1 MEFKALIKGIQT
13 VAAEEGEMVL
23 FTSLA
28 QISSDYIGI

>member
-1 MEFKALIKGIQT
+1 MELEASIKAMQT
-13 VAAEEGEMVL
+13 VAGEERETVL